1 MCSKAKFALTPSIAS
16 LTGAVQQS
24 TVRLHARERL
34 WESQKATG
42 RVIELLPR
50 ERIESRDWMGVK
62 CNDLSDQSKTQW
74 PSGEQQC

>member
-1 MCSKAKFALTPSIAS
+1 MTAVERISTQQVE
-16 LTGAVQQS
+16 GAVQQS

-62 CNDLSDQSKTQW
+62 WNDLSDQSKTQW
-74 PSGEQQC
+74 PSG